1 MQIVAERSNLSDI
14 YSTSSKVFIPARDR
28 DIFLNLKVDDKIN
41 VYEFN
46 YEQHS
51 PSQILKLWPDNI
63 SNDLNKLK
71 LVRMQLVPNFCLGL
85 VTFSQAG
92 KEELIKLTQWW
103 SERSSPQLPVPPL
116 IELDS
121 NLEITVLQA
130 EFWQQMYGRM
140 EQSTYAVAERI
151 ATLQK
156 QYFNLRTLHENMQN
170 AFATVEDY
178 LSQAKLPPLQLNFD
192 NQPVKKLIDPTNFVD
207 SHSPQLKQL
216 LPLSSRGLAMVELH
230 VVKKYDNVSGHLT
243 VQLTACE
250 DNSCFAKWQIPYQ
263 QLPDG
268 WLNLDLPVIDLGRKR
283 EVELI
288 ITWYTNIGPA
298 PALSLGQIQHIPE
311 VQARNGETRLDRS
324 LAFRIWTGLPG
335 TRKVTNPYLL
345 TIDEKDKKSI
355 RLGYLGQGT
364 MTTVREV
371 TPNLPTDE
379 YAHIQVLDNGAEI
392 LTHPRSDGTST
403 IAILPFCF
411 PINANH
417 LTATIATKHED
428 ADIVEYAMA
437 IIKPGT
443 DPKTSLNSNS
453 ALAFSG
459 WIAVEANIP
468 RQISIQLNSK
478 IDEPCHIV
486 IATKLAE
493 GSVPFCAWACWL
505 NFFLSSQPEPEE
517 DVKRTVEAQNTN
529 QLIAFKTNESL
540 STPIRVRD
548 ASEEVS
554 DNRFAKVQKLK
565 DGNKIQVHPS
575 SEGETIALLTDYLKV
590 GTVRIK
596 STVCTENAQASAVEY
611 AVAVIDQDDNVTAR
625 LAVTSPESTLAFSGW
640 HRVEPNHPY
649 EIDLELPYPIN
660 KNCHLVLATRLPE
673 DGYQANAW
681 ARWLNLDSVSA
692 SARVTHDNRFNV
704 FKPSGTF
711 QVAAKLRDASVKKS
725 DNGFAKVQKLKD
737 KGQIQIHPNS
747 EGETI
752 GVLTDY
758 LKVGTVGI
766 KSTVCTENAQ
776 ASAVEYAV
784 AVIDKDNDVAA
795 RLAVTS
801 PEFALAFS
809 GWHRVEPN
817 HPYEIDLELPHAT
830 DKNCHLVLA
839 TRLPEDGYQ
848 ANAWARWLDF
858 DCRFASVSKTTELAG
873 KAF

>member
-14 YSTSSKVFIPARDR
+14 YSTSSKVLIPARDR

-207 SHSPQLKQL
+207 SNSPQLKQL

-250 DNSCFAKWQIPYQ
+250 DNACFAKWQVPYQ

-288 ITWYTNIGPA
+288 IEWHTNIGPA

-335 TRKVTNPYLL
+335 TRKVTSPYLL
-345 TIDEKDKKSI
+345 PIDEKDNKSI
-355 RLGYLGQGT
+355 NLGYLGQGT
-364 MTTVREV
+364 MAKVREV

-379 YAHIQVLDNGAEI
+379 SPHIQVLDNGAEI
-392 LTHPRSDGTST
+392 LTHPRSDGTPT
-403 IAILPFCF
+403 IAMLPFCF
-411 PINANH
+411 PIQANH
-417 LTATIATKHED
+417 LTATVTTKHEE
-428 ADIVEYAMA
+428 ADIIEYAMA

-443 DPKTSLNSNS
+443 DPKTSLNPDL

-459 WIAVEANIP
+459 WIAVEAKVP
-468 RQISIQLNSK
+468 RQISVQLISK
-478 IDEPCHIV
+478 VEEPCHIV
-486 IATKLAE
+486 IAAKLAE
-493 GSVPFCAWACWL
+493 GSVSFCAWACWL
-505 NFFLSSQPEPEE
+505 NFFISSQPEEYI
-517 DVKRTVEAQNTN
+517 KRAAAQDIN
-529 QLIAFKTNESL
+529 QLKAVKQPESFQA
-540 STPIRVRD
+540 PIKLRD
-548 ASEEVS
+548 ASETLS
-554 DNRFAKVQKLK
+554 DNGFAKVQKLK
-565 DGNKIQVHPS
+565 DDKKI
-575 SEGETIALLTDYLKV
+575 
-590 GTVRIK
+590 
-596 STVCTENAQASAVEY
+596 
-611 AVAVIDQDDNVTAR
+611 
-625 LAVTSPESTLAFSGW
+625 
-640 HRVEPNHPY
+640 
-649 EIDLELPYPIN
+649 
-660 KNCHLVLATRLPE
+660 
-673 DGYQANAW
+673 
-681 ARWLNLDSVSA
+681 
-692 SARVTHDNRFNV
+692 
-704 FKPSGTF
+704 

-737 KGQIQIHPNS
+737 GKKIQVHPSS

-752 GVLTDY
+752 AVLTDY
-758 LKVGTVGI
+758 LKVGTARI

-784 AVIDKDNDVAA
+784 AVIDKDNDAAA

-817 HPYEIDLELPHAT
+817 HPYEIDVELPRPIN
-830 DKNCHLVLA
+830 KNYHLVLA
-839 TRLPEDGYQ
+839 TRLPKDGYQ

-858 DCRFASVSKTTELAG
+858 DCRLASANKTTELVG
-873 KAF
+873 KAL